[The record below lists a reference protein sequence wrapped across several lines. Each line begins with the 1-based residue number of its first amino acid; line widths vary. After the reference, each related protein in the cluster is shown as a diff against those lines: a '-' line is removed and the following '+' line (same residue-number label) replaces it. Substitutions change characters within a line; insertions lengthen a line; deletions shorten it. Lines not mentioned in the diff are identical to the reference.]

1 MTIGPHLMPT
11 SSSSNIPVSPPFWP
25 HRCCIMAV
33 FSASSPSTMGT
44 REGTSPSRMANASL
58 DLDTVI
64 RRVVEGAKDLLASD
78 QARIT
83 LRDPQSGVMRF
94 RYWIGIKYEGYGEAT
109 IEPGKGIGG
118 QVLLT
123 GRLLRTDN
131 YAEDPRSSKDYMV
144 WARTNRTIASMPT
157 ALKVPW
163 RSSMPRPHTAL
174 PLS

>member
-1 MTIGPHLMPT
+1 
-11 SSSSNIPVSPPFWP
+11 
-25 HRCCIMAV
+25 
-33 FSASSPSTMGT
+33 
-44 REGTSPSRMANASL
+44 MANASL

-64 RRVVEGAKDLLASD
+64 RRVVEGAKDHLASD

-94 RYWIGIKYEGYGEAT
+94 RYWIGVKYEGYGEAT

-131 YAEDPRSSKDYMV
+131 YAEDPRFSKDYMV
-144 WARTNRTIASMPT
+144 WARANGTIASMPT

>member
-1 MTIGPHLMPT
+1 
-11 SSSSNIPVSPPFWP
+11 
-25 HRCCIMAV
+25 MAV

-94 RYWIGIKYEGYGEAT
+94 RYWIGVKYEGYGEAT

-131 YAEDPRSSKDYMV
+131 YAEDPRFSKDYMV
-144 WARTNRTIASMPT
+144 WARTNGTMASMPT